1 MKDSNEL
8 YKIYADW
15 TGQLHHWV
23 QTKLGRHID
32 CEYFPDS
39 YQFKLYSGSAEPT
52 RTTFAF
58 NEDSIL
64 PISTVPN
71 LARPSG
77 EAAITVQL
85 PKPEEDPTRAD
96 LDEAFRGLC
105 LAAARLLEIDLKRPQ
120 LEEKKHA
127 FKRQGSPR
135 KHPEVD
141 DTGGP
146 AHLRPGDSSSG

>member
-1 MKDSNEL
+1 MNDSKEL

-23 QTKLGRHID
+23 QTKVGRHID

-39 YQFKLYSGSAEPT
+39 YQFKLYSGWARAQDTE
-52 RTTFAF
+52 FALT
-58 NEDSIL
+58 DKGLL
-64 PISTVPN
+64 PLSTVPN
-71 LARPSG
+71 LTRPRG
-77 EAAITVQL
+77 ENWILINL
-85 PKPEEDPTRAD
+85 PKPEEDPSQAE

-127 FKRQGSPR
+127 KRQGNPR
-135 KHPEVD
+135 KHPKVD
-141 DTGGP
+141 DTGG
-146 AHLRPGDSSSG
+146 

>member
-1 MKDSNEL
+1 MNDPKEL

-15 TGQLHHWV
+15 TGHLHHWV
-23 QTKLGRHID
+23 QTKLGLHID

-39 YQFKLYSGSAEPT
+39 YQFKLYSGWAKPIPT
-52 RTTFAF
+52 SFAIK
-58 NEDSIL
+58 EDSVL

-71 LARPSG
+71 LTRPRG
-77 EAAITVQL
+77 ENSILIQL
-85 PKPEEDPTRAD
+85 PKPGEDPSQAE